1 MALVLKE
8 LNYVNSVK
16 VIPSPA
22 EKDIFFSEQPVYRY
36 DWLKKQGELLVSHV
50 QETRFRHQL

>member
-16 VIPSPA
+16 VIPSLA
-22 EKDIFFSEQPVYRY
+22 EKDIFFSERPVYRY
-36 DWLKKQGELLVSHV
+36 DWLKKQGELLG
-50 QETRFRHQL
+50 